1 MRNYLYAG
9 AAIAALAAPVALY
22 AQETTSSMRGVV
34 SSDGSPVAGATI
46 KITHVPSGTVNT
58 VTSSDSGSFVVN
70 GLRVGGPFTVEVNAD
85 GYASYRVTDIF
96 TQIGTPFSL
105 PLDLAAAGDEIV
117 VTASKVDGA
126 GTISQGPSTVLTADA
141 IQNVASLNRD
151 VRDLS
156 RRDPF
161 ATLD

>member
-1 MRNYLYAG
+1 MRHYFYAG
-9 AAIAALAAPVALY
+9 AAVAALIAPVAAY

-34 SSDGSPVAGATI
+34 TSGDAPVAGASI
-46 KITHVPSGTVNT
+46 KITHVPSGTVNST
-58 VTSSDSGSFVVN
+58 TTTDSGSFVVN
-70 GLRVGGPFTVEVNAD
+70 GLRVGGPFKVEVTAD
-85 GYASYRVTDIF
+85 GYASYSVTDIF

-105 PLDLAAAGDEIV
+105 PLELATAGEEIV
-117 VTASKVDGA
+117 VTAAKVEGA
-126 GTISQGPSTVLTADA
+126 GAISQGPSTVLTAEA

-151 VRDLS
+151 IRDLS